1 MVWSWIVIGCFTL
14 ILVSCLAEIS
24 CAYPTMGALYYWS
37 FRLGGEE
44 WGPFTSW
51 MSGWTNLLGKSSLQL
66 IYCTDA
72 DQQHSRITRDSAVLT
87 MTFVPNLVGQI
98 AGVASG
104 GYSGA
109 EVIADIIQ
117 INYGYVL
124 APAELLGVFA
134 LVLVL
139 AGIINSFAEQLLT
152 RLCSI
157 SVIWHIG
164 GTIIIV
170 ALMIHYA
177 PTLQPASYAA
187 SSFNNA
193 TPFESSGYVVLIGSL
208 SAASTFTGTTRHPF
222 IPLQRKRVYS
232 PRHHGSKSSPSIY
245 SQLLY
250 FLCTTQATTHLP
262 MSLKRRLI
270 HTCQRPCPWLGP

>member
-1 MVWSWIVIGCFTL
+1 LTL
-14 ILVSCLAEIS
+14 I
-24 CAYPTMGALYYWS
+24 
-37 FRLGGEE
+37 
-44 WGPFTSW
+44 
-51 MSGWTNLLGKSSLQL
+51 
-66 IYCTDA
+66 
-72 DQQHSRITRDSAVLT
+72 
-87 MTFVPNLVGQI
+87 PNLAGQI

-170 ALMIHYA
+170 ALMIHFA

-208 SAASTFTGTTRHPF
+208 SAASTFTGTTRHPLCH
-222 IPLQRKRVYS
+222 PAVYEARS
-232 PRHHGSKSSPSIY
+232 LASLSWQQIIAIFY
-245 SQLLY
+245 SQLSYL
-250 FLCTTQATTHLP
+250 LCMTQVTTHLP
-262 MSLKRRLI
+262 MSLKRRLT
-270 HTCQRPCPWLGP
+270 HTCQRPCPWWGP

>member
-1 MVWSWIVIGCFTL
+1 LTF
-14 ILVSCLAEIS
+14 IL
-24 CAYPTMGALYYWS
+24 
-37 FRLGGEE
+37 
-44 WGPFTSW
+44 
-51 MSGWTNLLGKSSLQL
+51 
-66 IYCTDA
+66 
-72 DQQHSRITRDSAVLT
+72 
-87 MTFVPNLVGQI
+87 NLVGQI

-139 AGIINSFAEQLLT
+139 AGIINTFAEQLLT

-157 SVIWHIG
+157 SVMWHIG

-222 IPLQRKRVYS
+222 CHLVI
-232 PRHHGSKSSPSIY
+232 HSSRYRRSEVNRLAIMAANHSIIY
-245 SQLLY
+245 SQLSYL
-250 FLCTTQATTHLP
+250 LCMT
-262 MSLKRRLI
+262 
-270 HTCQRPCPWLGP
+270 